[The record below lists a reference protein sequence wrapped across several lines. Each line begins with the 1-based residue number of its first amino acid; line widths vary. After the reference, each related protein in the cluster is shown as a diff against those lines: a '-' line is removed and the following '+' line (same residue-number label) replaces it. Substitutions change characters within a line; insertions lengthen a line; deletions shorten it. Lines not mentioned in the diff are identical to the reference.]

1 MTARDRQYLAAH
13 NKRRR
18 EWHTR
23 YDKEY
28 VPLKWSKGKLV
39 SLELSIVPSCLA
51 MSNHTSVSRLHIRS
65 QGFFHGMGRED
76 T

>member
-1 MTARDRQYLAAH
+1 MQEPTMTSRDRQYLAAH

-28 VPLKWSKGKLV
+28 VPLKWSKGKLI
-39 SLELSIVPSCLA
+39 SL
-51 MSNHTSVSRLHIRS
+51 
-65 QGFFHGMGRED
+65 
-76 T
+76 